1 MMRKY
6 FAMAVGLLM
15 LAACAQKSVNAVA
28 DSEPA
33 TITWIEDKPGGTL
46 QPHTLYPDVPDSLWS
61 ALGLQEGVPSSMSC
75 FLLRA
80 DGKTILLDAG
90 LGAPFSQLLPKL
102 NELGLTPEELRLIY
116 ITHLHPDHIGG
127 LLKDGKMAFPKAE
140 LYVNRIEAEAWQAM
154 EGERSQ
160 LAKNVL
166 KVYNERLHLFEA
178 GDTLDGGVITIAAY
192 GHTPGHT
199 VFQKD
204 SILVIADLIHG
215 AALQMQHPEYCPTY
229 DMDADAAR
237 QSRLRILEYARRNGL
252 TMYGMHLPSP
262 GYIANG
268 YGVCVI
274 KDGKPMGARINDTFA
289 MHSIV
294 KFPQALYVAMCMDS
308 IGISLNETMEI
319 RKDELMPD
327 TWSPMLRMI
336 DGAKQFTYAELLQLS
351 LAQSDNNACDILFQR
366 FGGPEKVTDFIHQLG
381 FNGIHIKWTER
392 QMGADPKRSA
402 DNCCTPCDM
411 ARLFEWLVSNKDRSD
426 NLRFVWQTM
435 ASCETGGERIAS
447 IIPQGSTFV
456 HKTGTGFPSDDQCQD
471 RNDAGVVVMP
481 DGTCQPIAVF
491 VPQSRNDAEVAS
503 IGQRYLEPNRY

>member
-127 LLKDGKMAFPKAE
+127 LLKDGKMAFPQAE

-237 QSRLRILEYARRNGL
+237 QSRQRIMKYARENNL
-252 TMYGMHLPSP
+252 TMYGMHLPAP
-262 GYIANG
+262 GYTEFL
-268 YGVCVI
+268 
-274 KDGKPMGARINDTFA
+274 KK
-289 MHSIV
+289 
-294 KFPQALYVAMCMDS
+294 
-308 IGISLNETMEI
+308 SL
-319 RKDELMPD
+319 
-327 TWSPMLRMI
+327 
-336 DGAKQFTYAELLQLS
+336 
-351 LAQSDNNACDILFQR
+351 
-366 FGGPEKVTDFIHQLG
+366 
-381 FNGIHIKWTER
+381 
-392 QMGADPKRSA
+392 
-402 DNCCTPCDM
+402 
-411 ARLFEWLVSNKDRSD
+411 
-426 NLRFVWQTM
+426 
-435 ASCETGGERIAS
+435 
-447 IIPQGSTFV
+447 
-456 HKTGTGFPSDDQCQD
+456 
-471 RNDAGVVVMP
+471 
-481 DGTCQPIAVF
+481 
-491 VPQSRNDAEVAS
+491 
-503 IGQRYLEPNRY
+503 